1 MEEIKNSLAKKVF
14 INMVERASIG
24 ESLSEPIQFD
34 GIVKS
39 INEFLTILVDANNI
53 YNSVFQIPADR
64 QLVFSEEIP
73 SDQISTIN
81 NITGKTEINSDINN
95 DLKDIRVVTY
105 DCDEKPAI
113 ISTRTIGGGGIQNI
127 KWKYAGSFPDP
138 EHTGYSIIR
147 LSREVEADISFK
159 IWGVY
164 LQDIRQ
170 RASLLKD
177 IIDTNIWYFKG
188 KGLRDIIWTGSYESV
203 LWESKSISKYKTQ
216 KYMIRFSEIK
226 EFREK
231 NLEQIVVQFG
241 FNN

>member
-1 MEEIKNSLAKKVF
+1 MEEIKNSFAKKVF
-14 INMVERASIG
+14 ANLIERAPIG
-24 ESLSEPIQFD
+24 ITNPQPVVFE

-39 INEFLTILVDANNI
+39 INEFLGLLVDANKI
-53 YNSVFQIPADR
+53 YNSIFQIPEDR

-73 SDQISTIN
+73 SDQIPTIN
-81 NITGKTEINSDINN
+81 NISGKTEINHNIND

-113 ISTRTIGGGGIQNI
+113 ISTRTINGSGIQNI
-127 KWKYAGSFPDP
+127 KWKYAGSYPDP

-164 LQDIRQ
+164 LQDIRG

-177 IIDTNIWYFKG
+177 IIDTNIWYFKN

-203 LWESKSISKYKTQ
+203 LWESKGISKYKTQ
-216 KYMIRFSEIK
+216 KYMIRYSEIK

-231 NLEQIVVQFG
+231 NLEQIILEFG